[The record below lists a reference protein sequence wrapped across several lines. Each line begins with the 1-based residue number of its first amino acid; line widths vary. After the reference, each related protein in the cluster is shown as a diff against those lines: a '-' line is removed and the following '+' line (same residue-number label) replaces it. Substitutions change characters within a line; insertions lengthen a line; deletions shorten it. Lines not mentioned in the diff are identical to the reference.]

1 MTNWTDFTGLAS
13 AELFIALSVSLIV
26 VKLAVPVRRLIV
38 VIAVVLSFL
47 PLESISLAAYLRGV
61 TGDFSVTTILLMV
74 LTLSDRLA
82 IYTYKYQENEK
93 IRSFATWATMAL
105 WLYPC
110 ALGISRVD
118 PYRWGFGSTYFLI
131 SLVGLVLLAYYARL
145 RLVAWSAVIATGAW
159 TIGWYESNNLW
170 DYLIDPWLS
179 TFVILSLLYRTFCFS
194 GFGRM
199 LRGSQ
204 VLEESQPHR

>member
-13 AELFIALSVSLIV
+13 ADLFIALSVCLIV
-26 VKLAVPVRRLIV
+26 VKLAAPVRRLIV
-38 VIAVVLSFL
+38 VIAVVLSLL
-47 PLESISLAAYLRGV
+47 PLETISLAAYLRGV

-82 IYTYKYQENEK
+82 IYPYKYQETEK
-93 IRSFATWATMAL
+93 IRSFATWATMAFL
-105 WLYPC
+105 LYPC
-110 ALGISRVD
+110 ALGISSVD

-131 SLVGLVLLAYYARL
+131 ALVGLVLLAYYARL
-145 RLVAWSAVIATGAW
+145 RLVAWSAVIASGAW

-179 TFVILSLLYRTFCFS
+179 TFVILTLLYRTFCFS
-194 GFGRM
+194 GFGRK
-199 LRGSQ
+199 LRGS
-204 VLEESQPHR
+204 